1 MIEPSSVLEFWFG
14 TKTDMAEINAEKSQ
28 LWWGKDSQ
36 IDLEITRRFEDLAE
50 RVRSGDGYGH
60 WKADPRG
67 CLASIIAV
75 DQFPRNMYRGTPRSF
90 AGDAV
95 ARSLAGHLIASG
107 FDKSLSPLERVFAYL
122 PYEHSES
129 LEDQERSVALYRSL
143 IEIVAPSEREMFE
156 GFLDYAL
163 RHHEIIERFG
173 RFPHRNDIL
182 GRGSS
187 AEEREFLTQDGSS
200 F

>member
-156 GFLDYAL
+156 GFLD
-163 RHHEIIERFG
+163 
-173 RFPHRNDIL
+173 
-182 GRGSS
+182 
-187 AEEREFLTQDGSS
+187 
-200 F
+200 